1 MDHICHSR
9 NFVAAGIDQWVHD
22 WRIRS
27 HPAGHRHRRGADPR
41 YSGTKTIVAVSI
53 LAGEGEVFGK
63 KVVSRSRKILSNLTN
78 PSVEKVLQPTISPQT
93 NKKE

>member
-1 MDHICHSR
+1 MDHICHSH
-9 NFVAAGIDQWVHD
+9 NFVATGIDQWVHD

-53 LAGEGEVFGK
+53 LAGKGEVFGK
-63 KVVSRSRKILSNLTN
+63 EAVSRPRKILPNLTI
-78 PSVEKVLQPTISPQT
+78 PSVEKVSQPTISPQT
-93 NKKE
+93 YREE